1 MSVDRIK
8 TEVLPEVFAQPSRIA
23 TYGALEDSSVDL
35 ASLAQQAP
43 VTQLADS
50 IQRVISKLTDADP
63 KVLAR
68 KPSPLSRWT
77 GSHLELRV
85 RYEVA
90 RESLSEL
97 IETAHVH
104 AQGVRDFLGMLDV
117 GMASFEHEIGALQD
131 HLQAGREYLAQNPQA
146 GLPIEGA
153 LDFTN
158 HRERF
163 ARKLANLAT
172 LQASHELSLAQLR
185 LVRSSATDLLDRFEE
200 AVSVLVPVWR
210 QQAFALQV
218 GSTLSGEQVSNAVQA
233 HAQLTHSLSQ
243 SLAALD
249 RGAAKLH

>member
-1 MSVDRIK
+1 MSADRLK
-8 TEVLPEVFAQPSRIA
+8 TEVLPEVFSDPTRIA
-23 TYGALEDSSVDL
+23 TYGALEGSTVDL

-43 VTQLADS
+43 VTQLAGS
-50 IQRVISKLTDADP
+50 IQRVIAKLTDADP
-63 KVLAR
+63 QVLAQKPSVLAR
-68 KPSPLSRWT
+68 WT
-77 GSHLELRV
+77 GAHLERRV

-90 RESLSEL
+90 RESLNEL

-104 AQGVRDFLGMLDV
+104 AQGVRDFLGLLDA

-131 HLQAGREYLAQNPQA
+131 HLQAGREYLAENPQA
-146 GLPIEGA
+146 GLPADGA

-200 AVSVLVPVWR
+200 AITVLVPVWR

-218 GSTLSGEQVSNAVQA
+218 GSTLSGEQVSRAVHA

-249 RGAAKLH
+249 KGAGRLH